1 MLIICYIFMNLSQCL
16 TSISSPFKDKEGKGN
31 LGNTIGTIGGAILA
45 ATFITALTSP
55 LWAGLLSTAALCSV
69 FIAPVVVGAI
79 LVYCGSSLQ
88 KAQEKATDSKVHSL

>member
-69 FIAPVVVGAI
+69 FI